1 MTKEG
6 RTMIFL
12 PESIERILER
22 IGEAY
27 KRDIKKCRSYYSSIS
42 KNGKKY
48 TGTDTVK
55 IQLEYFEEFK
65 TSLENGTNQLL
76 VCEEG
81 KEDEAKIRLMN
92 AVLEWYEPL
101 WAEDVCRVENDVY
114 IQRGLRKRIERL
126 KNECKTQ
133 KEALNLLGFL
143 NNAYNSSWRQDDAHY
158 KIKDFRLV
166 ESEEEFEKILN
177 KFDNAEELTASKWNI
192 VDYTTIRVVLVPMD
206 RRTILIRKGLFEDYQ
221 RFYKEHLGD
230 MNFDSAFKMF
240 NLWHDVRE
248 TAIYYIYA
256 PKVKK

>member
-6 RTMIFL
+6 IAMIFL

-27 KRDIKKCRSYYSSIS
+27 KRDIKKRKSYYSSIS
-42 KNGKKY
+42 KNGKTY

-55 IQLEYFEEFK
+55 IQLENFEEFK
-65 TSLENGTNQLL
+65 ASLKNGTSQLL

-81 KEDEAKIRLMN
+81 KEDEAKIRLMY
-92 AVLEWYEPL
+92 AVWEWYEPL
-101 WAEDVCRVENDVY
+101 WMEDVYRVENDVY
-114 IQRGLRKRIERL
+114 IQRGLRKRLERL
-126 KNECKTQ
+126 GTEYETQ

-143 NNAYNSSWRQDDAHY
+143 NNAYGSSWGQGDEHY

-166 ESEEEFEKILN
+166 DSEEEFENILN
-177 KFDNAEELTASKWNI
+177 EFNGAEELTNSKWLI
-192 VDYTTIRVVLVPMD
+192 VDYTTIRVALVPMD
-206 RRTILIRKGLFEDYQ
+206 RMSIYKKKGIFEDYQ
-221 RFYKEHLGD
+221 RFCKEHLGD
-230 MNFDSAFKMF
+230 MNFDNAFKMF

-256 PKVKK
+256 PKQKK

>member
-6 RTMIFL
+6 IAMIFL

-27 KRDIKKCRSYYSSIS
+27 KRDIKKRRSYYSSIS

-65 TSLENGTNQLL
+65 TSLENGTSQLL

-92 AVLEWYEPL
+92 
-101 WAEDVCRVENDVY
+101 
-114 IQRGLRKRIERL
+114 
-126 KNECKTQ
+126 
-133 KEALNLLGFL
+133 
-143 NNAYNSSWRQDDAHY
+143 SSWGQDDAHY

-177 KFDNAEELTASKWNI
+177 KFDDAEELTASKWNI
-192 VDYTTIRVVLVPMD
+192 VDYTTIRVALVPMD
-206 RRTILIRKGLFEDYQ
+206 RRTILIRKGLFEDYK
-221 RFYKEHLGD
+221 RFYKEHLSD

>member
-6 RTMIFL
+6 ISMIFL
-12 PESIERILER
+12 PQSIERIFEP

-27 KRDIKKCRSYYSSIS
+27 KRDIKKRRSYYSSIS

-65 TSLENGTNQLL
+65 TSLENGTSQLL

-92 AVLEWYEPL
+92 AVWEWYEPL
-101 WAEDVCRVENDVY
+101 CAEDVCRVENDVY
-114 IQRGLRKRIERL
+114 IQRGLRKQIERL
-126 KNECKTQ
+126 GNECKTQ

-143 NNAYNSSWRQDDAHY
+143 N
-158 KIKDFRLV
+158 
-166 ESEEEFEKILN
+166 
-177 KFDNAEELTASKWNI
+177 KFDDAEELTASKWNI
-192 VDYTTIRVVLVPMD
+192 VDYMTIRVALVPMD

>member
-6 RTMIFL
+6 ISMIFL

-27 KRDIKKCRSYYSSIS
+27 KRDIKKRRSYYSSIS

-55 IQLEYFEEFK
+55 IQLEYFE
-65 TSLENGTNQLL
+65 
-76 VCEEG
+76 
-81 KEDEAKIRLMN
+81 
-92 AVLEWYEPL
+92 
-101 WAEDVCRVENDVY
+101 DVCRVENDVY

-126 KNECKTQ
+126 GNDAKTQ

-143 NNAYNSSWRQDDAHY
+143 NNAYNSSWGPDDEHY

-177 KFDNAEELTASKWNI
+177 KFDDAEELTASKWNI
-192 VDYTTIRVVLVPMD
+192 VDCTTIRVALVPMD

>member
-6 RTMIFL
+6 IAMIYL

-27 KRDIKKCRSYYSSIS
+27 KRDIKKRRSYYYSIS
-42 KNGKKY
+42 KNGKTY

-65 TSLENGTNQLL
+65 ASLENGTSQLL

-81 KEDEAKIRLMN
+81 KEDEAKIRLMH
-92 AVLEWYEPL
+92 AVWEWYEPL
-101 WAEDVCRVENDVY
+101 WAEDVYRVENDVY

-126 KNECKTQ
+126 GDECETQ
-133 KEALNLLGFL
+133 KEALDLLEFL
-143 NNAYNSSWRQDDAHY
+143 NKAYNSSWGQEDAHY

-177 KFDNAEELTASKWNI
+177 EFNGAEELTASKWLI
-192 VDYTTIRVVLVPMD
+192 VDYTTIRVAFVPMD
-206 RRTILIRKGLFEDYQ
+206 WRTILIKKGIFEDYQ
-221 RFYKEHLGD
+221 RFYKDHLGD
-230 MNFDSAFKMF
+230 MNFDNAFKMF